1 MGLSHRLFSDFAP
14 ESLPC
19 HQNRPPERCREKYR
33 FLRVSVLVGD
43 LFDFFTVKELV
54 FVELIRTIS
63 KFFCTIASLP
73 VVIPAQ
79 AGIHV
84 FFKALNGPPLSRG

>member
-14 ESLPC
+14 ESLRC
-19 HQNRPPERCREKYR
+19 HQNRPSGRRRKEYS
-33 FLRVSVLVGD
+33 FLRVSVLGRD
-43 LFDFFTVKELV
+43 LFGFCTVRELV
-54 FVELIRTIS
+54 FVELIKTIS

-84 FFKALNGPPLSRG
+84 FKALNGPPLSRG